1 MKKIFIMALASLFGM
16 ACLNA
21 QDKEI
26 VDLINNGGKIK
37 PTNFIFDQR
46 YYDRMVATVPNLE
59 IRDLE
64 QVTKMAEEE
73 IAMLDKILETK
84 NVIIG
89 DATKESKINKRLK
102 KYFNDPAQALAF
114 FSEAETLKNNA
125 SRMLGMAKGTKES
138 RGKGSMPQGRLL
150 SFSYTSGNGFAG
162 WRTEI
167 RLSREDNNIGTL
179 KCETQK
185 MRMPANEEEEA
196 AKPVNVDDSVFVKV
210 YNLIKDG
217 ELYNEANNY
226 QPLYD
231 VTDGTG
237 WSMSA
242 IFEGTE
248 KYRNSDK
255 FRPVF
260 MSTGGYMAGPDHS
273 DALNSILTYL
283 NKLFKQL
290 SPAKES
296 K

>member
-1 MKKIFIMALASLFGM
+1 MKKILIMALASLFGL
-16 ACLNA
+16 ASLNA

-26 VDLINNGGKIK
+26 VDLINKGGKIK
-37 PTNFIFDQR
+37 PTNFIFEQT
-46 YYDRMVATVPNLE
+46 YFDRMIATVPHLE

-84 NVIIG
+84 NAIIG

-114 FSEAETLKNNA
+114 FSEAEMLKNNA
-125 SRMLGMAKGTKES
+125 SKMLGMAKGTKES
-138 RGKGSMPQGRLL
+138 RGKGTMPQGRLL
-150 SFSYTSGNGFAG
+150 SFSFTSGNGFAG

-167 RLSREDNNIGTL
+167 RLSRDDNNIGTL
-179 KCETQK
+179 ICETRQ
-185 MRMPANEEEEA
+185 MLRRAEEEKE

-210 YNLIKDG
+210 YNLIKEG
-217 ELYNEANNY
+217 ELYNEAKDY

-231 VTDGTG
+231 VTDGTNWG
-237 WSMSA
+237 MSA
-242 IFEGTE
+242 MFEGTE

-255 FRPVF
+255 LRPVF

-273 DALNSILTYL
+273 EALNSILTYL

-290 SPAKES
+290 SPAQETQ
-296 K
+296 